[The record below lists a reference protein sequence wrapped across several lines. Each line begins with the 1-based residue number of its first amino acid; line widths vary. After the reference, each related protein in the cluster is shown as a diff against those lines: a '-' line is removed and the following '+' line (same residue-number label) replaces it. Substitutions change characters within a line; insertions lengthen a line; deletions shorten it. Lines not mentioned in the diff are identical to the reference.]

1 MLNDSAM
8 SISKQ
13 ALFRYRLWGR
23 HIVSEIALGEIE
35 QAPALSRQERSLP
48 ELYCKL
54 LPCEGPAQPVGEVV
68 LEQRTDNGNLW
79 LALLKSGEDYLAW
92 FPDLCIFRI
101 RPREMRIECTPIP
114 GTPSSTIV
122 HLLLD
127 HAIPRFL
134 SLQTGYLVLH
144 ASAVLMDGHAVAIL
158 GQSGQGKS
166 TLATYLASNGSS
178 LLTDDCLV
186 LRQEESAGAWLA
198 APGYASVRL
207 WSDSSE
213 ALGFSGDS
221 LTEFA
226 HYTAKMRTSDRVIM
240 RHARQTAP
248 LDACLVLAPP
258 AGCGEP
264 FIKPLSV
271 AETFHALLHAV
282 FRLDPE
288 NAEMNR
294 REFGALMDFMQSVRC
309 YSLSY
314 ERDYAL
320 LPAVQKVIMES
331 VQATQVR

>member
-1 MLNDSAM
+1 MLNDAAM
-8 SISKQ
+8 NRTERT
-13 ALFRYRLWGR
+13 LFRYRLWG
-23 HIVSEIALGEIE
+23 HYVVSEIALGEIE
-35 QAPALSRQERSLP
+35 QAPALSRPKRSLP

-54 LPCEGPAQPVGEVV
+54 LPCEGSDEPAGQLVF
-68 LEQRTDNGNLW
+68 EQRTDDGNVW
-79 LALLKSGEDYLAW
+79 LALLKSGEDYLAR
-92 FPDLCIFRI
+92 FPDLCEFRI
-101 RPREMRIECTPIP
+101 RPREMRIECMPVP

-134 SLQTGYLVLH
+134 SLQAGYLVLH
-144 ASAVLMDGHAVAIL
+144 ASAVLMEGHAVAIL

-186 LRQEESAGAWLA
+186 LRKEESIGKWLA
-198 APGYASVRL
+198 EPGYASVRL

-213 ALGFSGDS
+213 ALGINGDT

-226 HYTAKMRTSDRVIM
+226 HYTAKMRACDRVM
-240 RHARQTAP
+240 MQHARQRTSLA
-248 LDACLVLAPP
+248 ACLLLTPAAAP
-258 AGCGEP
+258 GRVV
-264 FIKPLSV
+264 IKPLST
-271 AETFHALLHAV
+271 AERFQALLQAV

-288 NAEMNR
+288 NADMNR
-294 REFGALMDFMQSVRC
+294 REFGALMDVMASVRC

-320 LPAVQKVIMES
+320 LPTVRKVIMES
-331 VQATQVR
+331 IQATEVR